1 MNSSKTKKIVIVA
14 LFTAL
19 VAVATMAVKIPTIN
33 GYIHLGDTLVYLCGI
48 FLGPVYGAI
57 AAGMGSFLADML
69 SGYAIWAIPSMLI
82 KALDAFV
89 FGLIFKKVILSNIKM
104 KSLLLRYIIALLIG
118 GSIMVGGYF
127 ITSIVI
133 YSYAGA
139 LAAIIPNA
147 VQAIGGGIIAYPILL
162 ALRKQKSINKF

>member
-69 SGYAIWAIPSMLI
+69 SGYAIWAIPSFLI

-89 FGLIFKKVILSNIKM
+89 FGLIFKKVILNNIKM
-104 KSLLLRYIIALLIG
+104 KSLLIRYVIALAIG
-118 GSIMVGGYF
+118 GSIMVGG
-127 ITSIVI
+127 
-133 YSYAGA
+133 
-139 LAAIIPNA
+139 
-147 VQAIGGGIIAYPILL
+147 
-162 ALRKQKSINKF
+162 